1 MWERKKISE
10 KACVSRG
17 AHVRKGIMR
26 NEGVK
31 REELTWPAQVKAPW
45 DDTESAKRYL
55 QNGKCQGSLAY
66 ADHVKE
72 KLT

>member
-1 MWERKKISE
+1 M
-10 KACVSRG
+10 
-17 AHVRKGIMR
+17 MR

-31 REELTWPAQVKAPW
+31 CEELTWPAQVKAPL
-45 DDTESAKRYL
+45 DETESARRYL

-72 KLT
+72 KHT